1 MEVLPFFD
9 PKCKK
14 TIEKTITFL
23 EKQIKEMEEELASLA
38 QGEYKL
44 LLELAQHRPFLL
56 EDKDCITAK
65 FVWRR
70 LHLLSVKCYQACI
83 NLIRFGNGEHDTGE
97 VLYLQRIFKADG
109 NACL

>member
-1 MEVLPFFD
+1 LLFKKCNRLFDGFLAFGVKEWKDLHRAFEVA
-9 PKCKK
+9 C
-14 TIEKTITFL
+14 
-23 EKQIKEMEEELASLA
+23 
-38 QGEYKL
+38 GYKL